1 MGGGSL
7 FHTKASMIALADCN
21 NFYVSCERV
30 FNPQICNKPVVVLSN
45 NDGCVIAR
53 SNEAKA
59 LGIQMGAPA
68 FKHKHIFD
76 KYGVQV
82 FSTNFALYG
91 DFSSRVMSILAESV
105 PRIEI
110 YSIDEAFM
118 DYSGLPEPVE
128 YAKNIRRR
136 IKQWTGLPVSIGI
149 AETKTLAKVANGI
162 AKKEKKIG
170 VFHLNCPYDIQG
182 YLKKLPVSKLWGV
195 GRRYARKLELYGIRT
210 AYELTQRSDSWIQK
224 HMSIIG
230 LKMVKELRGIP
241 CFELETTWQRKKSIC
256 TARTFGEEVHHF
268 SQLSQAL
275 STYAAMCG
283 AKLRKQGSCAGII
296 TIFILTNPFKHQC
309 RVNYKGIRT
318 IHLETPTN
326 DSLEIVSASI
336 TALRSIYRS
345 DCIYKKAGV
354 IVSGIVPRSQVQL
367 SFFDDII
374 DIEKRHRLMLA
385 VDTVNESFGRM
396 KIHLA
401 INGFERKWK
410 LKQERLSPC
419 YTTRMDEL
427 IRVST

>member
-1 MGGGSL
+1 
-7 FHTKASMIALADCN
+7 MIR
-21 NFYVSCERV
+21 S
-30 FNPQICNKPVVVLSN
+30 KPVVVLSN

-59 LGIQMGAPA
+59 LGIQMGVPA
-68 FKHKHIFD
+68 YKNRHVIEKH
-76 KYGVQV
+76 GVQV

-105 PRIEI
+105 PQIEI

-128 YAKNIRRR
+128 YAENVRCRV
-136 IKQWTGLPVSIGI
+136 KQWTGIPVSIGI

-162 AKKEKKIG
+162 AKKENKIG
-170 VFHLNCPYDIQG
+170 VFHLNCPYDIQNC
-182 YLKKLPVSKLWGV
+182 LKKLPVSKVWGV
-195 GRRYARKLELYGIRT
+195 GRRYAHILELYGSRT
-210 AYELTQRSDSWIQK
+210 AHELTQRSDSWIQK

-241 CFELETTWQRKKSIC
+241 CFELESAWQRKKSIC
-256 TARTFGEEVHHF
+256 TSRTFGEEVHHF

-318 IHLETPTN
+318 IRLETPTN
-326 DSLEIVSASI
+326 DSLEIVSVSI
-336 TALRSIYRS
+336 AALRSIYRS

-354 IVSGIVPRSQVQL
+354 IVSGIVPQSQVQL
-367 SFFDDII
+367 SFFDDIGN
-374 DIEKRHRLMLA
+374 IEKRQHLMQA
-385 VDTVNESFGRM
+385 VDTVNDRYGRM
-396 KIHLA
+396 KVRFA
-401 INGFERKWK
+401 VNGFERKWK

-419 YTTRMDEL
+419 YTTRISEL
-427 IRVST
+427 IRVCA

>member
-1 MGGGSL
+1 
-7 FHTKASMIALADCN
+7 MIALADCN
-21 NFYVSCERV
+21 NFYASCERV
-30 FNPQICNKPVVVLSN
+30 FNPVVRNKPVVVLSN

-53 SNEAKA
+53 SNEAKT

-68 FKHKHIFD
+68 FKHRHIFE
-76 KYGVQV
+76 KHSVQI

-105 PRIEI
+105 PQIEI

-128 YAKNIRRR
+128 YAENVRCRV
-136 IKQWTGLPVSIGI
+136 KQWTGIPVSIGI
-149 AETKTLAKVANGI
+149 AETKTLAKVANRI

-170 VFHLNCPYDIQG
+170 VVHLNCPYDIQDC
-182 YLKKLPVSKLWGV
+182 LKKLPVSKLWGV
-195 GRRYARKLELYGIRT
+195 GRRYAHKLELYGIRT
-210 AYELTQRSDSWIQK
+210 AHELTQRSDGWIQK

-241 CFELETTWQRKKSIC
+241 CFELESAWKRKKSIC
-256 TARTFGEEVHHF
+256 TSRTFGEEVHDF

-326 DSLEIVSASI
+326 DSLEIVSISI
-336 TALRSIYRS
+336 AALRSIYRS

-354 IVSGIVPRSQVQL
+354 IVSKIVPQSQVQL
-367 SFFDDII
+367 SFFDNIGN
-374 DIEKRHRLMLA
+374 IEKRQHLMQA
-385 VDTVNESFGRM
+385 VDIVNDRYGRM
-396 KIHLA
+396 KVRFA

-419 YTTRMDEL
+419 YTTRISEL
-427 IRVST
+427 IRVCA

>member
-1 MGGGSL
+1 
-7 FHTKASMIALADCN
+7 MIALADCN

-68 FKHKHIFD
+68 FKHTHIFD

-128 YAKNIRRR
+128 YAKNICRR
-136 IKQWTGLPVSIGI
+136 IKQWTGIPVSIGI
-149 AETKTLAKVANGI
+149 ATTKTLAKVANRI
-162 AKKEKKIG
+162 AKKEKKSG
-170 VFHLNCPYDIQG
+170 VFHLYCHNDIQK
-182 YLKKLPVSKLWGV
+182 YLKKLPVSTLWGV
-195 GRRYARKLELYGIRT
+195 GRRYARTLELYGIWT
-210 AYELTQRSDSWIQK
+210 AHELTQRSDRWIQK
-224 HMSIIG
+224 QMSVVG
-230 LKMVKELRGIP
+230 LKMVKELRSIP
-241 CFELETTWQRKKSIC
+241 CFELETAGQRKQSIC
-256 TARTFGEEVHHF
+256 TSRTFGEEVHQF
-268 SQLSQAL
+268 DQLAQAI
-275 STYAAMCG
+275 STYASMCG
-283 AKLRKQGSCAGII
+283 AKLRKQGSCARII
-296 TIFILTNPFKHQC
+296 TIFILTNPFKHQYQ
-309 RVNYKGIRT
+309 VNYKGIRT
-318 IHLETPTN
+318 IQLETPTN

-336 TALRSIYRS
+336 SALRSIYRS

-354 IVSGIVPRSQVQL
+354 IVSGIVPQYQVQL
-367 SFFDDII
+367 SFFDDIG
-374 DIEKRHRLMLA
+374 DIEKRHNLMRA
-385 VDTVNESFGRM
+385 MDTVNDSYGRM
-396 KIHLA
+396 KVRFA
-401 INGFERKWK
+401 VNGFERKWK

-419 YTTRMDEL
+419 YTTRMNEL
-427 IRVST
+427 MQVST

>member
-1 MGGGSL
+1 
-7 FHTKASMIALADCN
+7 MIALADCN

-30 FNPQICNKPVVVLSN
+30 FNPMVRNTPVVVLSN
-45 NDGCVIAR
+45 NDGCVISR

-68 FKHKHIFD
+68 FKHRHIFQ
-76 KYGVQV
+76 KHSVQI
-82 FSTNFALYG
+82 FSTNFTLYS
-91 DFSSRVMSILAESV
+91 DFSSRVMSIMAESV

-118 DYSGLPEPVE
+118 DYSGLPYPVE
-128 YAKNIRRR
+128 YAENVRRR
-136 IKQWTGLPVSIGI
+136 VKQWTGIPVSIGI
-149 AETKTLAKVANGI
+149 AETKTLAKVANRI

-170 VFHLNCPYDIQG
+170 VFHLNSPYDIQDC
-182 YLKKLPVSKLWGV
+182 LKKLTVSKLWGV
-195 GRRYARKLELYGIRT
+195 GREYARKLELYGIRT
-210 AYELTQRSDSWIQK
+210 AHELTQRSDSWIQK

-241 CFELETTWQRKKSIC
+241 CFKLETGWQRKKSIC
-256 TARTFGEEVHHF
+256 TSRTFGEEVHHF

-275 STYAAMCG
+275 STYAVMCG

-336 TALRSIYRS
+336 AALRSIYRS

-354 IVSGIVPRSQVQL
+354 IVSKIVPQSQVQL
-367 SFFDDII
+367 SFFDDIGN
-374 DIEKRHRLMLA
+374 IEKRQHLMQA
-385 VDTVNESFGRM
+385 VDTVNDRYGRM
-396 KIHLA
+396 KVRFA
-401 INGFERKWK
+401 VNGFERKWK
-410 LKQERLSPC
+410 LKQEKLSPC
-419 YTTRMDEL
+419 YTTRISEL
-427 IRVST
+427 IRVCA